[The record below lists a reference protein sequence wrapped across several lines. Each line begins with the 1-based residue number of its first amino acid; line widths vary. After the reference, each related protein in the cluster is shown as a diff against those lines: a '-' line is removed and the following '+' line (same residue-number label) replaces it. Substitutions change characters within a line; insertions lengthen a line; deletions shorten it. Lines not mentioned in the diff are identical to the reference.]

1 MLNFTLPDANIVLL
15 HFKSLNDALQYW
27 KQTVTKDCKSINNA
41 ELNDKS
47 IRIYPLDR
55 DDYMLRHNI
64 RNLCWFKKEPKLLY
78 FFLFKNKSRKASKPF
93 LLCVSWQVE
102 YYTHKYIAILW
113 IFNGELKCLPYLGI
127 LQPLHL

>member
-47 IRIYPLDR
+47 IRIYPLDS

-64 RNLCWFKKEPKLLY
+64 RNLC
-78 FFLFKNKSRKASKPF
+78 
-93 LLCVSWQVE
+93 
-102 YYTHKYIAILW
+102 
-113 IFNGELKCLPYLGI
+113 
-127 LQPLHL
+127 